1 MEHQLRRGI
10 YRPNAQGLSI
20 SLVPLVARRSL
31 MFRVNT
37 DLATKASYAELTPTE
52 ESLTLYTLSCSPQ
65 IISAVLTAISTAMSS
80 ASVYSQDSWKTA
92 SPFVSVVDV
101 DPRKVVVAFN
111 PSVEWSDIAE
121 RDDDKESIPV
131 PSVSISPPD
140 GSPSMI
146 SDTKFHSKLDAM
158 PSLANNA
165 VRQSVRSPLDVGSPN
180 TFGSRLSRIK
190 SKSKKID
197 QQSPRRSKSSEAF
210 RKVMARLS
218 FQPSKR
224 KLPHF
229 QRADPVTI
237 SDNRQSLYSKRS
249 KFRASLIRHSFLV

>member
-1 MEHQLRRGI
+1 
-10 YRPNAQGLSI
+10 
-20 SLVPLVARRSL
+20 

-52 ESLTLYTLSCSPQ
+52 ESPTLYTLSCSPQ
-65 IISAVLTAISTAMSS
+65 IMSIVLTAISTAMSS

-92 SPFVSVVDV
+92 SPSIPVVDL
-101 DPRKVVVAFN
+101 DPRKVAVAFS
-111 PSVEWSDIAE
+111 PSVEWSGIAE
-121 RDDDKESIPV
+121 RDDDKESISV

-140 GSPSMI
+140 GSSSMI
-146 SDTKFHSKLDAM
+146 SEPKDTKSHSKLDAM

-165 VRQSVRSPLDVGSPN
+165 VRESVRSPLDVGSSN
-180 TFGSRLSRIK
+180 TFGNRLSRII

-197 QQSPRRSKSSEAF
+197 QQSPKRSKSSEAF

-224 KLPHF
+224 KLPHL

-237 SDNRQSLYSKRS
+237 SDNRQSLNSKQS
-249 KFRASLIRHSFLV
+249 KFRASLTRHSFLV